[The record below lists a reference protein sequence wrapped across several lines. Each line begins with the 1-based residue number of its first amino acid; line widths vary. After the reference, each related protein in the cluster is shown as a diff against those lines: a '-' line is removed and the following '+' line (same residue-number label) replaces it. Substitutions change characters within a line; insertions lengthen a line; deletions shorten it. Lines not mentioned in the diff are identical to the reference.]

1 MSSPICGSDLVSIN
15 NNGVRMRLLLR
26 QGVRGWVGLSVLL
39 LALCTLGCGSPI
51 GTVTGKIYYKNV
63 PLKGGN
69 VTFVSSDKTKSLIS
83 PIAED
88 GSYRIEKVPIGIVK
102 VLVETNSLAKKSTLR
117 TSTPP
122 PGMKDGNKAAIDPKE
137 MARRYVA
144 IPLNYSDVEKSGL
157 EYTVQGGSQTH
168 DIKLPN

>member
-1 MSSPICGSDLVSIN
+1 
-15 NNGVRMRLLLR
+15 MRLLLQ
-26 QGVRGWVGLSVLL
+26 QGVRGWIGLSVLI
-39 LALCTLGCGSPI
+39 LALFTLGCGSPI
-51 GTVTGKIYYKNV
+51 GTVTGTVYYKNV

-88 GSYRIEKVPIGIVK
+88 GSYRIEKVPIGVVK
-102 VLVETNSLAKKSTLR
+102 VMVETKSLDKKANLR
-117 TSTPP
+117 SSQPP
-122 PGMKDGNKAAIDPKE
+122 AGMKGGNRAATDPKE
-137 MARRYVA
+137 MARRYVP
-144 IPLNYSDVEKSGL
+144 IPSNYSDVDKSGL

>member
-1 MSSPICGSDLVSIN
+1 
-15 NNGVRMRLLLR
+15 MRLLLR
-26 QGVRGWVGLSVLL
+26 QGVRWWVGLSVLI

-51 GTVTGKIYYKNV
+51 GTITGTVYYKNV

-88 GSYRIEKVPIGIVK
+88 GSYRIEKVPLGVVK
-102 VLVETNSLAKKSTLR
+102 VLVETKSLAQKSTLR
-117 TSTPP
+117 QSTPP
-122 PGMKDGNKAAIDPKE
+122 AGMKDGNRAATDPKE

-144 IPLNYSDVEKSGL
+144 IPLNYSDVDKSGL
-157 EYTVQGGSQTH
+157 EYTVESGNQTH